1 MNLVNLLLDS
11 FSVQPNSLGR
21 ADIYKNYGFGEKMRL
36 SYQLD
41 QISYEIG
48 MINSFIEMVACGVKR
63 LAISPP
69 IDPRNL
75 NIMLEASKIISE
87 GFGTKYFFEESLIV
101 TDIQSEEFTKGKNS
115 ILYYAKDDAI
125 TEYLDLK
132 KEIKSLTDKNEYSGQ
147 KRREISFAFGRLLG
161 YPDEVILR
169 KIDSPSHIDPFVL
182 I

>member
-1 MNLVNLLLDS
+1 
-11 FSVQPNSLGR
+11 
-21 ADIYKNYGFGEKMRL
+21 MRL

-69 IDPRNL
+69 IDPSNI
-75 NIMLEASKIISE
+75 NIMLESSEIISD
-87 GFGTKYFFEESLIV
+87 GFSTKYRFEESLIV
-101 TDIQSEEFTKGKNS
+101 TDIQSAEFTEGKNS
-115 ILYYAKDDAI
+115 ILYYATDDAI
-125 TEYLDLK
+125 AEYLDLK
-132 KEIKSLTDKNEYSGQ
+132 EKIKSLTEKNQYFGQ

>member
-1 MNLVNLLLDS
+1 
-11 FSVQPNSLGR
+11 
-21 ADIYKNYGFGEKMRL
+21 MRL
-36 SYQLD
+36 SYKLD

-69 IDPRNL
+69 IDPSNI
-75 NIMLEASKIISE
+75 NIMLESSEIISD
-87 GFGTKYFFEESLIV
+87 GFSTKYRFEESLIV
-101 TDIQSEEFTKGKNS
+101 TDIQSAEFTEGKNS
-115 ILYYAKDDAI
+115 ILYYATDDAI
-125 TEYLDLK
+125 AEYLDLK
-132 KEIKSLTDKNEYSGQ
+132 EKIKSLTEKNQYFGQ

>member
-1 MNLVNLLLDS
+1 
-11 FSVQPNSLGR
+11 
-21 ADIYKNYGFGEKMRL
+21 MRL
-36 SYQLD
+36 SYQID

-69 IDPRNL
+69 IDPSNI
-75 NIMLEASKIISE
+75 NIMLESSEIISD
-87 GFGTKYFFEESLIV
+87 GFSTKYRFEESLIV
-101 TDIQSEEFTKGKNS
+101 TDIQSAEFTEGKNS
-115 ILYYAKDDAI
+115 ILYYATDDAI

-132 KEIKSLTDKNEYSGQ
+132 EKIKSLTEKNQYFGQ

>member
-1 MNLVNLLLDS
+1 
-11 FSVQPNSLGR
+11 
-21 ADIYKNYGFGEKMRL
+21 MRL

-69 IDPRNL
+69 IDPSNL
-75 NIMLEASKIISE
+75 NIMLEASEIISD
-87 GFGTKYFFEESLIV
+87 GFGTKYRFEESLIV
-101 TDIQSEEFTKGKNS
+101 TDIQSAEFTEGKNS

-125 TEYLDLK
+125 AEYLDLK
-132 KEIKSLTDKNEYSGQ
+132 EKIKSLTEKNQYFGQ

>member
-1 MNLVNLLLDS
+1 
-11 FSVQPNSLGR
+11 
-21 ADIYKNYGFGEKMRL
+21 MRL
-36 SYQLD
+36 SYQID

-69 IDPRNL
+69 IDPSNI
-75 NIMLEASKIISE
+75 NIMLESSEIISD
-87 GFGTKYFFEESLIV
+87 GFSTKYRFEESLIV
-101 TDIQSEEFTKGKNS
+101 TDIQSAEFTEGKNS
-115 ILYYAKDDAI
+115 ILYYATDDAI
-125 TEYLDLK
+125 AEYLDLK
-132 KEIKSLTDKNEYSGQ
+132 EKIKSLTEKNQYFGQ

>member
-1 MNLVNLLLDS
+1 
-11 FSVQPNSLGR
+11 
-21 ADIYKNYGFGEKMRL
+21 MRL
-36 SYQLD
+36 SYQVD

-69 IDPRNL
+69 IDPSNI
-75 NIMLEASKIISE
+75 NIMLESSEIISD
-87 GFGTKYFFEESLIV
+87 GFSTKYRFEESLIV
-101 TDIQSEEFTKGKNS
+101 TDIQSAEFTEGKNS
-115 ILYYAKDDAI
+115 ILYYATDDAI
-125 TEYLDLK
+125 AEYLDLK
-132 KEIKSLTDKNEYSGQ
+132 EKIKSLTEKNQYFGQ